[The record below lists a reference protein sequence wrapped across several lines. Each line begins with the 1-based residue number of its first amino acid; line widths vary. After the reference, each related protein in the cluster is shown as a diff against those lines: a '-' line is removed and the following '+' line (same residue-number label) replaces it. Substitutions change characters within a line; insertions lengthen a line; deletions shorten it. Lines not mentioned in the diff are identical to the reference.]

1 MDNVLVPYLTAVEDK
16 ERQQHLNELLTL
28 RAAPLIRNVLRR
40 RLGFYISVQG
50 INENNRDAEDLYQ
63 EAMMRVVQILN
74 QLQSSRAPDV
84 ENFELYISRIV
95 ANICTDFLR
104 AKSPS
109 HTRIKYSL
117 RDLLKRHKD
126 LVSWEHDG
134 EILCGF
140 ATWRNTGKST
150 FLDQS
155 YEDLETKLDSFRA
168 LYFADEDIRLAPL
181 SQVIAELFDWILGPV
196 EIDVLVRMI
205 AYLLDIKDQRIESLD
220 DPSLARWDAYLVA
233 NTQSS
238 ESHIEA
244 NELLARLWQAVIQL
258 PAEQRDTFALGFED
272 RAGQDLFTL
281 LLVAEIVN
289 WDELAHGMGRSVEE
303 IVRLRLLMP
312 MDSASVADELRASR
326 DNVYRWRFRAIRRLK
341 IALGE

>member
-1 MDNVLVPYLTAVEDK
+1 MDNVLVPYLTADNDR
-16 ERQQHLNELLTL
+16 ERQHHLNELLTL
-28 RAAPLIRNVLRR
+28 RAVPLIRQVLRR
-40 RLGFYISVQG
+40 RLGFNVNAQG
-50 INENNRDAEDLYQ
+50 VNANNQDAEDLYQ
-63 EAMMRVVQILN
+63 EAMTRVVQVLN
-74 QLQSSRAPDV
+74 QLQSSSVPVV
-84 ENFELYISRIV
+84 ENFELYVSRIA

-104 AKSPS
+104 AKSPA

-126 LVSWEHDG
+126 LGSWKHDG

-140 ATWRNTGKST
+140 APWRNTGKST

-155 YEDLETKLDSFRA
+155 YEDLETKLDSFKS

-181 SQVIAELFDWILGPV
+181 SQVVVELFDWILGPV

-220 DPSLARWDAYLVA
+220 DPSLARWDLYFAA

-258 PAEQRDTFALGFED
+258 PAEQRDSFAFGFED
-272 RAGQDLFTL
+272 QAGEDLFTL
-281 LLVAEIVN
+281 LLAAEIVN
-289 WDELAHGMGRSVEE
+289 WDELAQGMGRSVGQ
-303 IVRLRLLMP
+303 IVRLRTLMP
-312 MDSASVADELRASR
+312 MDIATVAEELRASR
-326 DNVYRWRFRAIRRLK
+326 ENVYKWRFRATRRLK
-341 IALGE
+341 AELSG